1 MEMRLTS
8 KASIQFNK
16 QTLTAGCWPGQ
27 TGDATQRC
35 CCWNWVLNGFF
46 PFVLCMLVTWTWK
59 VLKHLCKCP
68 RCWNVILKTTLG
80 EVWRLQ
86 NEGAVLL
93 FCIFMDCFKV
103 WIWTGCRSSD
113 LRTACSEYVK
123 TSTWAE
129 MFPHWM
135 GKKKG
140 RLSVSHSW
148 EQVCWNDGETRRCKV
163 QTGIGVFFW
172 SCRKLQFLL
181 QFEQHCRGSA
191 RRKHIDWSYV
201 SGFGLM
207 VMVVSS
213 LEHVWIEHH
222 NWKRKV
228 QLQAD
233 TKGSDSSSKHF
244 YTFESA
250 ASCCLMC
257 SRCLLLWCCI
267 ITIKLRRMPLP
278 KEMGASDATFTKS
291 GLHTEEAEV
300 SWLSWP
306 CVSGFHVQKSWVNVW
321 LRKFACPSLGFTCKT
336 CGQWP
341 VGKGW
346 SRWTLTSQRLGFV
359 SEVWVASVSKH
370 GSTKGLTI
378 DHEREIR
385 SWWFVPGR
393 NYDTK
398 SFIYLNRTGGEAWS
412 NNISEISMNL
422 LFRAKPLP
430 TVKLTSSCAGIG

>member
-1 MEMRLTS
+1 MSSWKQHLERFGGFRMRVQCFCSVFL
-8 KASIQFNK
+8 
-16 QTLTAGCWPGQ
+16 
-27 TGDATQRC
+27 
-35 CCWNWVLNGFF
+35 
-46 PFVLCMLVTWTWK
+46 WT
-59 VLKHLCKCP
+59 
-68 RCWNVILKTTLG
+68 
-80 EVWRLQ
+80 
-86 NEGAVLL
+86 
-93 FCIFMDCFKV
+93 
-103 WIWTGCRSSD
+103 
-113 LRTACSEYVK
+113 
-123 TSTWAE
+123 
-129 MFPHWM
+129 
-135 GKKKG
+135 
-140 RLSVSHSW
+140 VSRFEF
-148 EQVCWNDGETRRCKV
+148 EQVAEVLTWEPPAVSMWRHQLELRCFHIEWGRRKGGYLCHIHENRFVEMMEKTRRCKV

-300 SWLSWP
+300 SWP

-378 DHEREIR
+378 DPEREIR

-398 SFIYLNRTGGEAWS
+398 SFIYLNRTGGGLE
-412 NNISEISMNL
+412 
-422 LFRAKPLP
+422 
-430 TVKLTSSCAGIG
+430 